1 MIAIIDYG
9 MGNLLS
15 VQKALAS
22 LGAEAAVVRTPEEV
36 EQAEALIL
44 PGVEGLGLIG
54 GTVKR
59 LPGKKVPQIGWNCLE
74 EMKQSP
80 LFTGLDGKPY
90 FYFVHSYYAAP
101 ADPGV
106 VAAKADYQLKFP
118 AAFWRDKLFALQ
130 FHPEK
135 SSKKGLMILNNFW
148 KLVQKCS

>member
-1 MIAIIDYG
+1 MENLTQRGLAPAI
-9 MGNLLS
+9 
-15 VQKALAS
+15 K
-22 LGAEAAVVRTPEEV
+22 AAVGEGKPFLGICLGMQLLLESS
-36 EQAEALIL
+36 QEA